1 MASLTDIP
9 LEASRESNAQPI
21 KRHRTARYY
30 AHRVKES
37 LTTRVSK
44 VICSIFLTLLL
55 IVGIISFV
63 LWLSLR
69 PHRPRFR
76 VESFSFTAL
85 TQETGF
91 QNAEITFDV
100 TDRNSNQNV
109 GIYYDGMEGTVYYKD
124 KAIGATPLLFPF
136 YQPPKNTTKVHG
148 VLNGTSVAVNDQL
161 WTQFMADRAAGN
173 VGFRL
178 ELSMAIRFK
187 ISTWDSKR
195 HRMHASCELGVGV
208 DGQILPV
215 FKDKKCSMYFD

>member
-1 MASLTDIP
+1 MASLTAIP
-9 LEASRESNAQPI
+9 LEASRGNKPPI
-21 KRHRTARYY
+21 KRHHTARYY
-30 AHRVKES
+30 VHRVKGS

-55 IVGIISFV
+55 IAGIISFV

-69 PHRPRFR
+69 PHRPRFY
-76 VESFSFTAL
+76 VQSFSFTAL

-100 TDRNSNQNV
+100 TDRNPNQNV
-109 GIYYDGMEGTVYYKD
+109 GIYYDAMEGTVYYKE
-124 KAIGATPLLFPF
+124 KPIGSTPLLFSF
-136 YQPPKNTTKVHG
+136 YQPPKNTTTVHG
-148 VLNGTSVAVNDQL
+148 VLNGSSLTVNDQL
-161 WTQFMADRAAGN
+161 WPQFMADRAAGK

-178 ELSMAIRFK
+178 ELTAAIHFK

-195 HRMHASCELGVGV
+195 HRMHASCELGVGI

-215 FKDKKCSMYFD
+215 FKDKKCSIYFD